1 MASPRAPVLE
11 DATRAALQNK
21 EINILVIGCYHV
33 GKSTLINTLFFDGE
47 EKAREGASMN
57 PCTSEVDRYT
67 TQVDGITFNVYDS
80 PGLQDGTGGDRSY
93 ILEMAKKCPTLSLLI
108 YCTKLG
114 DPIRPYEKEALGNL
128 ASAFGGDVWEKFVIA
143 LTFANQVCPPRRV
156 EDRADYFSS
165 IVTKKT
171 NDLRDCFKAL
181 GKEQLFD
188 TQIANRIIPVGS
200 GDADLPTVQNWQGK
214 FLNHCLDCCRTED
227 RSGFVRIWWQ
237 YKKYVAVA
245 IGVAGVGAATGG
257 AVYVGSAALAATSKV
272 VVAAATGKVAA
283 AAVAVGKVAAAA
295 GTAKVAALG
304 TAVGSGATL
313 VYSYFKRPAASQP
326 AASQPA
332 TSQPATRQPATRQP
346 ATRQPATRQPA
357 ARQPATRQ
365 PAARQPATR
374 QPAARQPATRQPAT
388 RQPAARQDKEK
399 SE

>member
-1 MASPRAPVLE
+1 MTPPPLQEVMASPRAPVLE

-47 EKAREGASMN
+47 EKAREGASMK
-57 PCTSEVDRYT
+57 PCTSEVDHYT

-128 ASAFGGDVWEKFVIA
+128 SSAFGGDVWEKFGIA

-156 EDRADYFSS
+156 EDSADYFSS
-165 IVTKKT
+165 VVTKKT
-171 NDLRDCFKAL
+171 NDLRDSFKAL

-200 GDADLPTVQNWQGK
+200 EENADLPTVQNWQGK
-214 FLNHCLDCCRTED
+214 FFNHCLDCCRTED
-227 RSGFVRIWWQ
+227 RSGLVRIWWQ
-237 YKKYVAVA
+237 YKHYVAVA

-257 AVYVGSAALAATSKV
+257 AVYVGPAATSKV

-283 AAVAVGKVAAAA
+283 AAVATGKVAAAS
-295 GTAKVAALG
+295 GTAKVAALC
-304 TAVGSGATL
+304 TAGLGVVGSGATL
-313 VYSYFKRPAASQP
+313 VYSYFKQPAASQP

-332 TSQPATRQPATRQP
+332 AS
-346 ATRQPATRQPA
+346 
-357 ARQPATRQ
+357 
-365 PAARQPATR
+365 
-374 QPAARQPATRQPAT
+374 QPATRQPAT

>member
-1 MASPRAPVLE
+1 MAPQDPFNKRWRVRNLFRLPVTWTNDSTPVYIMASPRAPVLE

-47 EKAREGASMN
+47 EKAREGASMR

-128 ASAFGGDVWEKFVIA
+128 ASAFGEDVWEKFVIA
-143 LTFANQVCPPRRV
+143 LTFAKQVCPPRRV

-188 TQIANRIIPVGS
+188 TQIANRIFPVGS
-200 GDADLPTVQNWQGK
+200 EENADLPTVQNWQGK

-227 RSGFVRIWWQ
+227 RSGLVRIWWQ
-237 YKKYVAVA
+237 YKHYVAVA

-295 GTAKVAALG
+295 GTAKVAALC
-304 TAVGSGATL
+304 TAGLDVVGSGATL
-313 VYSYFKRPAASQP
+313 VYSYFKQPAASQP
-326 AASQPA
+326 AAS
-332 TSQPATRQPATRQP
+332 
-346 ATRQPATRQPA
+346 
-357 ARQPATRQ
+357 
-365 PAARQPATR
+365 
-374 QPAARQPATRQPAT
+374 QPATRQPAT

>member
-1 MASPRAPVLE
+1 M
-11 DATRAALQNK
+11 K
-21 EINILVIGCYHV
+21 
-33 GKSTLINTLFFDGE
+33 
-47 EKAREGASMN
+47 

-67 TQVDGITFNVYDS
+67 TPVDGITFNVYDS

-128 ASAFGGDVWEKFVIA
+128 SSAFGGDVWEKFVIA
-143 LTFANQVCPPRRV
+143 LTCANQVCPPRRT
-156 EDRADYFSS
+156 DDCADYFSN
-165 IVTKKT
+165 IVTNKT

-188 TQIANRIIPVGS
+188 TQVANRIIPVGS
-200 GDADLPTVQNWQGK
+200 EENADLPTVQNWQGK

-227 RSGFVRIWWQ
+227 RSGLVRIWWQ
-237 YKKYVAVA
+237 YKHYVAVA

-272 VVAAATGKVAA
+272 VAVAATGKVAA

-313 VYSYFKRPAASQP
+313 VYSYFRQLAARQPATSQPAASQPATRQPATRQP

-332 TSQPATRQPATRQP
+332 TSQPTARQP

-357 ARQPATRQ
+357 ASQ
-365 PAARQPATR
+365 PAAS
-374 QPAARQPATRQPAT
+374 QPAT